1 MKCEEISDLWNVEQ
15 KLRNSHGQKKSKWVL
30 LTIRWLIE
38 IINNEILFIN
48 NESFAACV
56 VINTE

>member
-1 MKCEEISDLWNVEQ
+1 MKCEEISDLWKCRAEI
-15 KLRNSHGQKKSKWVL
+15 KKFSWTKKSKWVL